1 MIARHYAKSDG
12 RADVVRFVRRGAKRQ
27 AGVKGRERFRRRHD
41 QIFGAFSVQWVDRY
55 VVLSKKAIESALPN
69 MSELKQIYSSD

>member
-1 MIARHYAKSDG
+1 MQSRTDG
-12 RADVVRFVRRGAKRQ
+12 RRSVRAPRGKK